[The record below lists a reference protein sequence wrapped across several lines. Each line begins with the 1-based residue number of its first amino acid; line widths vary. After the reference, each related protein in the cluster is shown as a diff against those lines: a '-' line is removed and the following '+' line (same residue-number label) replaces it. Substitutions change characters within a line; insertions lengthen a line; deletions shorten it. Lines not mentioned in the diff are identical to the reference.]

1 MNKMKWLIA
10 MMLVLTMALS
20 LVACAQP
27 QNSTGSTPNKQP
39 STPGSSSSSSQTQPS
54 STQKEEPGYVVTVV
68 DQDGNPVAG
77 AMVLLCDDN
86 KCYVPVTTNENGV
99 AEFTQKN
106 VTGAKSKVA
115 SVPAGYTIDAPAEAD
130 AEGYVHY
137 TEGSNTMT
145 LTVTKTAE

>member
-10 MMLVLTMALS
+10 IMLVFTVALS
-20 LVACAQP
+20 LVACSQP
-27 QNSTGSTPNKQP
+27 EQPAGSTPNNQKP
-39 STPGSSSSSSQTQPS
+39 SGSSSTQSTPTQTS

-86 KCYVPVTTNENGV
+86 MCYAPVTTNENGV
-99 AEFTQKN
+99 AEFFQKN
-106 VTGAKSKVA
+106 ITGAKSKIA
-115 SVPAGYTIDAPAEAD
+115 SAPAGYTVDANPNED
-130 AEGYVHY
+130 AEHYVHY
-137 TEGSNTMT
+137 EEGTNTLT